1 MITEFQIKNKT
12 KSLLLRIW
20 QRPPTRRCSRASSG
34 MANYGPFPGKLLLC
48 GVITHCGVQ
57 AINPPPAPTI
67 YETTC
72 CSHFTVRSSIEILSR
87 KKKKKYIFGR
97 SPFPHTAYRF
107 SFPFDFTT
115 WSHTKRLFDVVW
127 TLSSAVSCQTKKKN
141 LRLRWALGVTRSSFR
156 ECHVVEQIT
165 CQFWGFFFFPFR

>member
-1 MITEFQIKNKT
+1 MATSSYSPMLPRVVRYGQ
-12 KSLLLRIW
+12 LRTIPR
-20 QRPPTRRCSRASSG
+20 Q
-34 MANYGPFPGKLLLC
+34 
-48 GVITHCGVQ
+48 VIALWGNHPLWSTSNQ
-57 AINPPPAPTI
+57 SPPAPTI